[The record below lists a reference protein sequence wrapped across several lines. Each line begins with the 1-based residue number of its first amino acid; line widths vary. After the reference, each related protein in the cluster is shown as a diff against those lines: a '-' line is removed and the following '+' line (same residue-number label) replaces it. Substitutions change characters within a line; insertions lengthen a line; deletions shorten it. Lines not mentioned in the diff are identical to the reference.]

1 MKKGFLSEYFEDVAV
16 KRLSRVE
23 SDPKTSNQHELNGV
37 TALKTIFGEKKQQ
50 FPAKFVFLED
60 EEEQTFTE
68 SEGYMTWY
76 DSRENQKHRSS
87 EYRVYISSDFLFE
100 EYEEDDLVVVGKMTD
115 GTVMLIAA
123 REGSTSERQL
133 MWLFD
138 IDETLGTNFKVR
150 QVADDDMKLN
160 FAGKTILEEL
170 GVEIKEEA
178 VDFLA
183 KILEK
188 FGESFPTTKEFSLF
202 ARQTCEKIEPA
213 VDSADDIL
221 IAWMD
226 WEETLFRTLENHLV
240 SKHLKKGF
248 DDVDEFVK
256 LSLSVQNRRKSRVGH
271 ALENHVEEILKAR
284 NAKYARG
291 EITENKS
298 KPDFLFPNITSYR
311 DDLFPADKLFM
322 LGCKSTCKDRWRQV
336 LSEAERI
343 RTKHLLTLQP
353 SISDAQT
360 DEMKAHKLQLVLP
373 NSLHGTYQENQR
385 KWLMSFEDF
394 IKMVKA
400 RQ

>member
-1 MKKGFLSEYFEDVAV
+1 MKKGFLSEYFEDIAV

-23 SDPKTSNQHELNGV
+23 SDPQASNQHELNGV
-37 TALKTIFGEKKQQ
+37 TGLKEIFGDKKRQ

-60 EEEQTFTE
+60 EEGDTFSE
-68 SEGYMTWY
+68 SEGVMTWY
-76 DSRENQKHRSS
+76 DARERHPSRS
-87 EYRVYISSDFLFE
+87 EYRFYLSSNYLFQ

-138 IDETLGTNFKVR
+138 IDGTLGTNFKVK
-150 QVADDDMKLN
+150 QVAADDMKLN
-160 FAGKTILEEL
+160 FAGKIILEEL

-188 FGESFPTTKEFSLF
+188 FGESFPSTKEFSLF
-202 ARQTCEKIEPA
+202 ARQTCEGTEPA
-213 VDSADDIL
+213 IDSADAIL

-226 WEETLFRTLENHLV
+226 WEETLFRTLENHIV

-248 DDVDEFVK
+248 DNVDEFVK

-271 ALENHVEEILKAR
+271 ALENHVEEILKVR
-284 NAKYARG
+284 SVKYARG

-311 DDLFPADKLFM
+311 DDLFPEDKLFM

-343 RTKHLLTLQP
+343 KIKHLLTLQP
-353 SISDAQT
+353 GISDAQT
-360 DEMKAHKLQLVLP
+360 DEMRAHKLQLVLP
-373 NSLHGTYQENQR
+373 NSLHETYQENQR

-394 IKMVKA
+394 IKIVKA